1 MQNFFSTIKLEYITK
16 LSVIQEA
23 IELLLDLTPSVYN
36 DINFFPVN
44 RLENC
49 IYKKTF
55 INIPFISSLS
65 KTFNLINYP
74 VKSTREIKGEIRRE
88 QEYSYIFDITYF
100 KLRDIKFLNK
110 QVFLETILD
119 FKNMYDY
126 FYEYFNDR
134 DINNILYRLSKVYDE
149 IKSSVKNKKENNSF
163 INSEILNED
172 VINKSEEKLQY
183 IYKKNKRIIEF
194 LKVFSSNNKENLSF
208 SDLTIKFLEY
218 SLNLQ
223 DEVEYKINYD
233 VLNKKEYLES
243 KKVKIKSEE
252 ETRDLLYTY
261 SSYKQYKEDVK
272 DDINKLSKIIL
283 EILYFVEYLEENYN
297 NKIKTKLIEYKMVFQ
312 SFLMRNHL
320 NDDAFYDLEDKL
332 NLDLSNQN
340 DLEAF
345 ICFVLNHT
353 YYFEKDNDEELPKLQ
368 TNIAENFKMYEDNK
382 KYGFNFKRPKN
393 CSLNEIINN
402 NLKNIYKEFELE
414 PEKYKEKEKSFIDKK
429 RNKSPELKS
438 DSVTIKLNKMNIE
451 NEYLEEGEFLEDDK
465 KNRIIYKNQKYIFS
479 SEDEREEKKYNNN
492 RKITNLKKKEK
503 EEKTLFESNSIN
515 TNDKKMLD
523 GGDKK
528 EENNK
533 FSCNK
538 YNKKSSDNN
547 MDDW

>member
-479 SEDEREEKKYNNN
+479 SEDEREEEDLNEGGRSK
-492 RKITNLKKKEK
+492 RKSP
-503 EEKTLFESNSIN
+503 SN
-515 TNDKKMLD
+515 
-523 GGDKK
+523 
-528 EENNK
+528 
-533 FSCNK
+533 F
-538 YNKKSSDNN
+538 
-547 MDDW
+547 

>member
-479 SEDEREEKKYNNN
+479 SEDEREVKKYNNN